1 MASPTT
7 TEDLLDLKMLPAWAN
22 EPARAND
29 YADFEGEDADA
40 GQRRPDRPRNR
51 DRQQDRRGPRKPD
64 RRDDRQKRDE
74 RGRRPR
80 PDAARPD
87 RPPQRDHRPEVAV
100 APVAVTVRFLPHQR
114 AFDSVIAQIKSAP
127 VAYSVFALARL
138 FLEKPERY
146 DVRLTM
152 PDSVQ
157 LFQLGE
163 HGAVASDRRILEG
176 SAFVNARD
184 DFYTVEVT
192 QNEPLKGNFS
202 NVARCR
208 LSGTLLGPTNHHAYQ
223 PQLRNLYEARFSRR
237 MSFADYQRQIEI
249 VSDPAI
255 VEQWKEQARNV
266 TTYHVKN
273 AEPPQSFSSAADAER
288 HFRQVYLPGLLREA
302 NELTV
307 SGVLSRRLPDRRLGR
322 AIEDAWVQETRSP
335 SKMMQEL
342 AAGLRQAGLNIF
354 RHRRGM
360 LFVSPVRARVFGHER
375 AGVSASINAIL
386 EKVGATPGINRKQL
400 AEQLAVAEAD
410 PALAERAKMT
420 LANDLHWLIHEGYV
434 IEFNDG
440 TLDLPRAKAPPAVA
454 EEKPA
459 ATGIVASDVPSGGQ
473 SEPAPLP
480 AATKPS
486 SAETPAEIE
495 PSSATS
501 VESEESKTEEPSKL
515 DDSAVAGAVETPTP
529 VARE

>member
-7 TEDLLDLKMLPAWAN
+7 NEDLLDLKMLPAWAN

-40 GQRRPDRPRNR
+40 GQRRSDRPRNR
-51 DRQQDRRGPRKPD
+51 NRDRDQRGPRKPD
-64 RRDDRQKRDE
+64 RRDERPKRD
-74 RGRRPR
+74 GRVPRPR
-80 PDAARPD
+80 PDGAR
-87 RPPQRDHRPEVAV
+87 REGGPQREHRPEVQLE
-100 APVAVTVRFLPHQR
+100 PLAVTVRFLPRTR
-114 AFDSVIAQIKSAP
+114 AFENVIAQIKSSP

-152 PDSVQ
+152 PEGAQ

-163 HGAVASDRRILEG
+163 NGAVASDRRILEG
-176 SAFVNARD
+176 SAFASARD

-192 QNEPLKGNFS
+192 QSEPLKGNFT

-223 PQLRNLYEARFSRR
+223 PQLRSLYESRFSRR
-237 MSFADYQRQIEI
+237 MSFADYQRQIDI
-249 VSDPAI
+249 VSDPAV

-266 TTYHVKN
+266 TTYHVKD
-273 AEPPQSFSSAADAER
+273 AEPPQSFTNAADAER
-288 HFRQVYLPGLLREA
+288 HFRQTHLPGLLREA

-307 SGVLSRRLPDRRLGR
+307 SGVVSRKLPDRRLGR
-322 AIEDAWVQETRSP
+322 AIEDSWAQETRSP

-375 AGVSASINAIL
+375 AGVSTSINSIL
-386 EKVGATPGINRKQL
+386 EKVEKSPGINRKQL
-400 AEQLAVAEAD
+400 AEQLAVADAD
-410 PALAERAKMT
+410 AAAAERAKMT

-440 TLDLPRAKAPPAVA
+440 TLDLPRAKAPAAAVP
-454 EEKPA
+454 EKPA
-459 ATGIVASDVPSGGQ
+459 AT
-473 SEPAPLP
+473 
-480 AATKPS
+480 
-486 SAETPAEIE
+486 AETIPSLPPAEEAAEIE
-495 PSSATS
+495 VVPISSILED
-501 VESEESKTEEPSKL
+501 ESKAEESSQVE
-515 DDSAVAGAVETPTP
+515 DAISAVEKPAVVVQE
-529 VARE
+529 